1 MIKKII
7 SGYYSRMLLFCI
19 AIVCTATIT
28 LFIFCG
34 SLIEQR
40 QRAEYL
46 KNYDIELN
54 ALSSILS
61 SKEANLTSALT
72 PVFSSTSR
80 YQTLSRLYRERNL
93 SVSSV
98 SYSIIQMMREI
109 CQYDSHCRG
118 ILLRT
123 GNGRLFQYSPV
134 YDTLASI
141 PLTLTAGVTFTPYRL
156 QVLSDTQLE
165 SLSPEYEKPSDHVY
179 GLCSTL
185 FDYRGTSVLP
195 LGQLILLYT
204 TSEFSDSITS
214 THLDEGALFLIIDRN
229 QNILY
234 SSDGNYQ
241 APADG
246 GLRNFPDEFPASG
259 NLKSDGTD
267 YFYTSVWNVDEYDY
281 LTLCRIPASRIA
293 RSSPRFI
300 LTALASLICFTSVLL
315 YAVTLRRSDRK
326 IKAIQTGM
334 GRIGQNKLDYRLPV
348 PKNNDEF
355 TQIIL
360 SFNRMCDELQQNVE
374 RAYLSEITRKKQ
386 ELYAMQAS
394 INPHFLYNTLEQIR
408 VQITQGR
415 CADASQMIL
424 LLSRMYRNQ
433 TRRNLYVTI
442 TEELNLCEN
451 LINLYMYRFGNFE
464 YEFFIDNAARIYGIP
479 KNTLHPLIEN
489 YFTHGLVPER
499 NDNLL
504 TVSVRLIRED
514 GRKQLEFSI
523 ENNGAPISEE
533 ALASLEEKLA
543 RPVLEQREDS
553 GFALSNVNTRL
564 KLVFGESSR
573 LYLSG
578 GADGCGF
585 RVKFRIP
592 PVLPEN
598 LQQGRP
604 GPP

>member
-1 MIKKII
+1 MIKKMI

-19 AIVCTATIT
+19 TIVCTATIT

-46 KNYDIELN
+46 RNYEIELN
-54 ALSSILS
+54 ALASILS
-61 SKEANLTSALT
+61 SKEAGLTSALT

-80 YQTLSRLYRERNL
+80 YQTLGRLYRERTL
-93 SVSSV
+93 PLSSV
-98 SYSIIQMMREI
+98 SYSVIQMMREI
-109 CQYDSHCRG
+109 CQYDSYCRG

-134 YDTLASI
+134 YDTLVSI

-156 QVLSDTQLE
+156 QVLSDAQLE
-165 SLSPEYEKPSDHVY
+165 ALSPEYEKPSDHVY

-195 LGQLILLYT
+195 LGQLILLYS
-204 TSEFSDSITS
+204 TSEFSNSITS
-214 THLDEGALFLIIDRN
+214 ARLDEDALFLITDRN

-234 SSDGNYQ
+234 SSNGNYLTPTNGSPQ
-241 APADG
+241 NLLDG
-246 GLRNFPDEFPASG
+246 LPASG
-259 NLKSDGTD
+259 KLTSDGAD
-267 YFYTSVWNVDEYDY
+267 YFYTSVWNVDQYDY
-281 LTLCRIPASRIA
+281 LTFCRIPASRIA

-300 LTALASLICFTSVLL
+300 LTALASLICFTSILL
-315 YAVTLRRSDRK
+315 YVVTLRRSDRK
-326 IKAIQTGM
+326 IKTIQTGM
-334 GRIGQNKLDYRLPV
+334 GRIGQNNLNYRLPV
-348 PKNNDEF
+348 PKSNDEF

-374 RAYLSEITRKKQ
+374 KAYLSEITRKKQ

-408 VQITQGR
+408 VQILQGR
-415 CADASQMIL
+415 SADASQMIL

-442 TEELNLCEN
+442 AEELNLCEN

-464 YEFFIDNAARIYGIP
+464 YEFFIDHAARIYGIP

-499 NDNLL
+499 SDNLL
-504 TVSVRLIRED
+504 TVSVRLILE
-514 GRKQLEFSI
+514 GEGMLLEFSI
-523 ENNGAPISEE
+523 ENNGASISEE
-533 ALASLEEKLA
+533 NLASLEEKLA
-543 RPVLEQREDS
+543 RPVLEQSEDS

-573 LYLSG
+573 LYLSAG
-578 GADGCGF
+578 TDGRGF
-585 RVKFRIP
+585 RVRFRIP
-592 PVLPEN
+592 PILPEN
-598 LQQGRP
+598 LRQGRHW
-604 GPP
+604 PP